1 MFKTVRALND
11 ERLPHA
17 LALLFVLSEQ
27 LLKGLFL
34 LFFFSVSLLY
44 DWKSQVGASLARCAR
59 EGRLGTLGLLLGT
72 AATDVG
78 ARLISS
84 DPRAFP
90 YGSGLGRRCRRRVVE
105 LIALVPVSILPI
117 VDEAVI
123 LAPAGGGHLGGRSGY
138 SVLEFGGAF

>member
-1 MFKTVRALND
+1 MFKTMRALND

-44 DWKSQVGASLARCAR
+44 DWKSQVCGASLARCAR
-59 EGRLGTLGLLLGT
+59 EGRLGTLGLLLRT

-78 ARLISS
+78 ARLISP

-90 YGSGLGRRCRRRVVE
+90 YGSGLGR
-105 LIALVPVSILPI
+105 
-117 VDEAVI
+117 
-123 LAPAGGGHLGGRSGY
+123 
-138 SVLEFGGAF
+138 